1 MDGQIEYGKYKHVPW
16 GISEAGYYAF
26 DGDQNYQYR
35 TFGVPGLGFKRNLTE
50 DLVVAPYA
58 SLLALSL
65 RPRQVMENIARL
77 DELHMLGTHGF
88 YESIDFS
95 TPAPADRRRRTPSC
109 VSTWRITRA

>member
-1 MDGQIEYGKYKHVPW
+1 MANRRTCRGASPK
-16 GISEAGYYAF
+16 SGYYAF
-26 DGDQNYQYR
+26 DANQNYQYR
-35 TFGVPGLGFKRNLTE
+35 AFGVPGLGFKRDLAE

-77 DELHMLGTHGF
+77 DELQMLGTHGF

-95 TPAPADRRRRTPSC
+95 PSAAAARARRMPSC
-109 VSTWRITRA
+109 VRTWRITRA